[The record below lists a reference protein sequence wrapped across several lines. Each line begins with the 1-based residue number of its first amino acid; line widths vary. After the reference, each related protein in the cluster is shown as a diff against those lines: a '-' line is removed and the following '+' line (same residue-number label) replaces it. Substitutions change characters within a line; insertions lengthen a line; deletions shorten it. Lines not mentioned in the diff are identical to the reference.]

1 MAIIKTAIL
10 LSVVTVAFGVAA
22 SAGIYYKQ
30 ADEIATATVAMTAD
44 RNQLALD
51 RGLLLQETAIR
62 REIHTLDSSK
72 GQQAKRV
79 LIDRARAIK
88 SITVRDF
95 TLDQSGSKF
104 TMKIA
109 GKYGDIVAASVSIPA
124 NDPGVAIDSIRIDA
138 DSSAGHDAAIET
150 LTGQFTQI

>member
-1 MAIIKTAIL
+1 MKLIKTAVLI
-10 LSVVTVAFGVAA
+10 SVLTIALGIGA
-22 SAGIYYKQ
+22 SAGIHYKQ
-30 ADEIATATVAMTAD
+30 ADEIDAATLAINTD
-44 RNQLALD
+44 RSQLALD

-62 REIHTLDSSK
+62 REIRTLETSK

-88 SITVRDF
+88 SIYVRDF

-124 NDPGVAIDSIRIDA
+124 SDPGVVVDSIRIDA
-138 DSSAGHDAAIET
+138 DSAAGHDAAIET